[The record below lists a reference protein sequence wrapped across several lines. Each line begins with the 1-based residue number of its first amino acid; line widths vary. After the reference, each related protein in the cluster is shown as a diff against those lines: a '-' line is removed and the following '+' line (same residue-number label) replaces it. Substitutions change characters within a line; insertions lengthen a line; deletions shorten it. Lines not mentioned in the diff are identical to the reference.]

1 MAQNLREKIAS
12 HNFGIVGTKTV
23 SIGVTTFRENDTIT
37 ELLSRVDATLYLA
50 KSKGKN
56 RVEMEV

>member
-1 MAQNLREKIAS
+1 MAQKLREKIAS
-12 HNFGIVGTKTV
+12 QNFGIVGTKTA

-37 ELLSRVDATLYLA
+37 ELLSRVDDALYLA
-50 KSKGKN
+50 KLKGKN